1 MKKTNLIPAAVFSA
15 NESNAHAHSTVDDLI
30 NQMRSES
37 SRRSGGQSSPEE
49 ENEVSSEAA
58 NHAEKK
64 SVIPKAV
71 VSADTVSDLIDKMQ
85 RESGVQN
92 SPKEENEV
100 SSEAANHA
108 EKKSVIPKAVV
119 SADSHL
125 DKLRDMLS
133 SGEEIEI
140 NPDGT
145 LVAVGESKSKS
156 PAKNNSA
163 AKAKTIPKAVVSAG
177 QWYETNK
184 ELYNAEVAAMRR
196 EFNSPNLKPKFLS
209 DGRMYWVVNTKPNLG
224 CDESGNPYKTMTY
237 KLLLVYDADHPKVR
251 YGSSVKVYPIKPTID
266 DLQRIV
272 NRLPGVTPKNI
283 PHTLIDSDGIRY
295 LCTADTRN
303 VSADISRGITSAV
316 TSYRFAYRWLS
327 IFELGIRNPEAWARF
342 QRHGEI

>member
-1 MKKTNLIPAAVFSA
+1 MKNINLIP
-15 NESNAHAHSTVDDLI
+15 NAIVSVDTVGDLI
-30 NQMRSES
+30 NQLRGEINAN
-37 SRRSGGQSSPEE
+37 SGHREV
-49 ENEVSSEAA
+49 NEADA
-58 NHAEKK
+58 NADTSTTQPEKK
-64 SVIPKAV
+64 SVIPKAI
-71 VSADTVSDLIDKMQ
+71 VSADTVGDLINQMRGEINEGSSQHDA
-85 RESGVQN
+85 
-92 SPKEENEV
+92 KEADAD
-100 SSEAANHA
+100 AAA
-108 EKKSVIPKAVV
+108 AQPGKKSVIPKAIV
-119 SADSHL
+119 SENSELDELRNLLTSGRELEIDSGGRIIAAGSTPNN
-125 DKLRDMLS
+125 DASESAS
-133 SGEEIEI
+133 SAEG
-140 NPDGT
+140 
-145 LVAVGESKSKS
+145 
-156 PAKNNSA
+156 
-163 AKAKTIPKAVVSAG
+163 KAKTIPKAIVSAP

-184 ELYNAEVAAMRR
+184 DLYNAEVAAMRR